1 MDESNQIA
9 TLAISRTK
17 AFIRR
22 LRIEY
27 AVLLERIEARGL
39 QPKSDCPESL
49 QRPPYPKYLGE
60 SLNFSNSKSYNLHM
74 EPAGVTSLTVSGDKF
89 TLDSNGLR
97 DPELPKRPSNAY
109 LIFCE
114 VEKER
119 VRQQLEDDPDSA
131 LNDLSKTLTEEWKN
145 LDDEA
150 RKPYYKLYEDD
161 RETYQRE
168 MSIYSQRKTV
178 IEDKEKQETEQN
190 ALKRVKYGFDANSK
204 PAN

>member
-1 MDESNQIA
+1 
-9 TLAISRTK
+9 
-17 AFIRR
+17 
-22 LRIEY
+22 
-27 AVLLERIEARGL
+27 
-39 QPKSDCPESL
+39 
-49 QRPPYPKYLGE
+49 
-60 SLNFSNSKSYNLHM
+60 M